1 MRISNIYI
9 FYLYLHTIF
18 LYRYILLKLSKTVSS
33 RKNSPPLLVSKQASK
48 QPETTTQTRQHRYV
62 ELIPGIYHKLASRE
76 DHSNPSL
83 RGNEDRHI
91 GCVEQHADRSEESR
105 VPGFQATLRSFTHTH
120 TRIRVYV
127 VSVPAGTTAPRGD
140 ASVRNR

>member
-1 MRISNIYI
+1 MYA
-9 FYLYLHTIF
+9 
-18 LYRYILLKLSKTVSS
+18 
-33 RKNSPPLLVSKQASK
+33 SKQASK
-48 QPETTTQTRQHRYV
+48 QREATTQTRQHRYV

-120 TRIRVYV
+120 TPVHAYVYTRVL
-127 VSVPAGTTAPRGD
+127 SLRGRRPLEGTL
-140 ASVRNR
+140 V